1 MAPQPAPQ
9 PVSPSPRGRPLSA
22 IAISVG
28 VSIGF
33 LVLVAAFL
41 ALPGA
46 RRLDRA
52 APART
57 DIDPV
62 RVRQLEDVVSK
73 ATAKGLIH
81 RLDVNGHQVQVN
93 PVLWG
98 YFDTETKRGFALSLA
113 AYCDLNGSSHGR
125 YVDVID
131 SQTGKKIAS
140 YGATGFEV
148 F

>member
-1 MAPQPAPQ
+1 M
-9 PVSPSPRGRPLSA
+9 SPSPGSRPLRA

-46 RRLDRA
+46 RRPDRA
-52 APART
+52 AQART

-62 RVRQLEDVVSK
+62 KARQLEDVVSK
-73 ATAKGLIH
+73 ATAKGLIQ
-81 RLDVNGHQVQVN
+81 RLDVNVHQVQVN

-98 YFDTETKRGFALSLA
+98 YFDAETKRGFAMSLA

>member
-1 MAPQPAPQ
+1 
-9 PVSPSPRGRPLSA
+9 VSPSSGSRPLRA

-41 ALPGA
+41 AWPGA
-46 RRLDRA
+46 RRQDRA

-62 RVRQLEDVVSK
+62 QARQLEDVVSK
-73 ATAKGLIH
+73 ATAKGLIQ
-81 RLDVNGHQVQVN
+81 RLDVNRHQVQVN

-98 YFDTETKRGFALSLA
+98 YFDAETKRGFAMSLA

-125 YVDVID
+125 YLDVID

-140 YGATGFEV
+140 YGAMGFEV